1 MGVFGLGPHAPAPF
15 ETTLTERPL
24 DLRVDGAVML
34 VLVLVDAIELF
45 EAFLTSGLAV
55 SNEGGA
61 DGAESVKVVT
71 IFILEGA

>member
-1 MGVFGLGPHAPAPF
+1 
-15 ETTLTERPL
+15 
-24 DLRVDGAVML
+24 ML